1 MSGNHSGG
9 KGLET
14 YRAKRD
20 AGRTP
25 EPFGGRPGPRGTGD
39 AAGTP
44 ALFAVHK
51 HGARRLHYDLR
62 LEIDGVLVSWA
73 LPRGPS
79 LDPAQKRLAVHV
91 EDHPLEYASFEGV
104 IPDGNYGAGATILWD
119 TGTWVP
125 IADPRAGLREGKL
138 EFDLQG
144 YKLRGRFTLV
154 RTGKRGGDEKQ
165 WLLIKKPDGFV
176 TEEALDEASVLS
188 GLTVEELRAGG
199 RRGDEVRARLEA
211 LGAPRARVELAQIAP
226 MLCQTAERPFSDP
239 DWVFELKYDGYRLL
253 AGVDGGRVS
262 LRYRSGL
269 DATALFPELTRALAA
284 LPLGSLVLD
293 GEVVVLDAGGRP
305 VFQSLQSRN
314 QIGGRPADIQ
324 RAAALAPVSYMVF
337 DLLACEGHDLRP
349 LRLID
354 RKEVLREILPGRGP
368 VRFADHI
375 AERGEPFFA
384 SVLSLGLEGV
394 VAKRAD
400 STYQGLRSEDWL
412 KIRQART
419 GDFVIVG
426 YTSPKGS
433 RAGFGSLHL
442 AAWNGRWVYMGRVG
456 TGFDT
461 GELAE
466 ISARLRAL
474 PAWEPDFEPPSSPGR
489 SDHWLEP
496 RLVCEVGYQ
505 EVSRDGRL
513 RAPRFLHLRADKAPR
528 ECAPPAGSHEPAA
541 AGRAVLQVVDG
552 GAGAGAVPRADDA
565 GESAADSAPESAT
578 ESVDDGLDES
588 TPDGV
593 DDGTPDGVDDSAADG
608 VDDEVDGEVD
618 GEVDDG
624 VDESMPDRV
633 DDDAAPAP
641 VVEVTNPAKP
651 FWPGDDG
658 SPRYTKADLV
668 GYYRAIAPWLL
679 PYLRDRPVALVRYP
693 DGITGHAFFQKD
705 APAWVPGWLRTSTLW
720 SKHAEREVRYFMCD
734 SAESLAF
741 VANLGAIPLHVW
753 SSRVESLGYPDW
765 CILDLDPKEA
775 PFVHVVE
782 IARALRALC
791 DQIALPSFI
800 KTSGSTGLHVLIPLH
815 GSGCTHD
822 QSRDLALLLARV
834 IEAELPDI
842 ATTARRLEQRRGRVY
857 LDFVQ
862 NGHGRLLVAPFSVRP
877 LPGAPVSMPLRWS
890 EVTARLDVRRFTI
903 ANAVRRLER
912 LGRDPLAGVLDTRP
926 DLPRALALLDQR
938 MRAAR

>member
-20 AGRTP
+20 ASRTP
-25 EPFGGRPGPRGTGD
+25 EPFGGRAGQRGPGD
-39 AAGTP
+39 AAGAP
-44 ALFAVHK
+44 ARFVVHK
-51 HGARRLHYDLR
+51 HGARRMHYDLR

-73 LPRGPS
+73 LPKGPS

-91 EDHPLEYASFEGV
+91 EDHPLEYGSFEGV

-119 TGTWVP
+119 SGTWVP
-125 IADPRAGLREGKL
+125 IADARAGLAEGKL
-138 EFDLQG
+138 DFDLQG
-144 YKLRGRFTLV
+144 YKLRGRFALV
-154 RTGKRGGDEKQ
+154 RTGKRGGDPQQ
-165 WLLIKKPDGFV
+165 WLLIKKPDGFGSAD
-176 TEEALDEASVLS
+176 ALDEASVLS
-188 GLTVEELRAGG
+188 GLTVEEMRAGAQ
-199 RRGDEVRARLEA
+199 RGGEVRARLEA
-211 LGAPRARVELAQIAP
+211 LGAPRGRVALEQISP

-253 AGVDGGRVS
+253 ASVEAGRVA

-284 LPLGSLVLD
+284 LPVGSLVLD

-305 VFQSLQSRN
+305 MFQSLQSRN
-314 QIGGRPADIQ
+314 QIGGRPADIE
-324 RAAALAPVSYMVF
+324 RAAVLAPVSYMVF

-349 LRLID
+349 LRLLD
-354 RKEVLREILPGRGP
+354 RKEVLRGLLPGRGP

-394 VAKRAD
+394 VAKRAG
-400 STYQGLRSEDWL
+400 SSYQGLRSEDWL

-419 GDFVIVG
+419 GDFVVVG

-442 AAWNGRWVYMGRVG
+442 AAWDGRWMYMGRVG

-461 GELAE
+461 AELAE

-513 RAPRFLHLRADKAPR
+513 RAPRFLHLREDKEPR
-528 ECAPPAGSHEPAA
+528 ECGLPAEVRKQTPRLTVVPAGDTDA
-541 AGRAVLQVVDG
+541 AGTAQEAER
-552 GAGAGAVPRADDA
+552 A
-565 GESAADSAPESAT
+565 GESVAGSAGATSEAAPAAP
-578 ESVDDGLDES
+578 
-588 TPDGV
+588 
-593 DDGTPDGVDDSAADG
+593 AAPA
-608 VDDEVDGEVD
+608 V
-618 GEVDDG
+618 
-624 VDESMPDRV
+624 PPAAPP
-633 DDDAAPAP
+633 AAPAP
-641 VVEVTNPAKP
+641 VVEVSNPDKP

-658 SPRYTKADLV
+658 SPRYAKRDLV
-668 GYYRAIAPWLL
+668 DYYRAIAPWLL

-705 APAWVPGWLRTSTLW
+705 APAWVPDWLRTATLW

-741 VANLGAIPLHVW
+741 LANLGAIPLHVW

-791 DQIALPSFI
+791 DRIELPSFI
-800 KTSGSTGLHVLIPLH
+800 KTSGSSGLHVLIPLR
-815 GSGCTHD
+815 GSACTHD

-890 EVTARLDVRRFTI
+890 EVTARLDIKRFTI

-912 LGRDPLAGVLDTRP
+912 LGSDPLAGVLDTRAN
-926 DLPRALALLDQR
+926 LPRALVLLDER
-938 MRAAR
+938 MRAAPRE

>member
-25 EPFGGRPGPRGTGD
+25 EPFGGRPGQRGTGD
-39 AAGTP
+39 AAGAP

-51 HGARRLHYDLR
+51 HGARRMHYDLR

-73 LPRGPS
+73 LPKGPS

-125 IADPRAGLREGKL
+125 IADPRAGLGDGKL

-154 RTGKRGGDEKQ
+154 RTGKRTGDKKQ

-176 TEEALDEASVLS
+176 TAEALDEASVLS

-199 RRGDEVRARLEA
+199 QRGGEVRARLEA
-211 LGAPRARVELAQIAP
+211 LGAPRAQVELAQISP
-226 MLCQTAERPFSDP
+226 MLCQTADGPFSDP

-253 AGVDGGRVS
+253 AGVDAGQVS

-284 LPLGSLVLD
+284 LPVGSLVLD

-349 LRLID
+349 LRLLE
-354 RKEVLREILPGRGP
+354 RKEVLRSLLPGRGP

-442 AAWNGRWVYMGRVG
+442 GAWNGRWVYMGRVG

-461 GELAE
+461 GELAK
-466 ISARLRAL
+466 IYARLQAL

-513 RAPRFLHLRADKAPR
+513 RAPRFLHLRDDKAPR
-528 ECAPPAGSHEPAA
+528 ECAPPAGAGAHEPAA
-541 AGRAVLQVVDG
+541 GGPAGLKLVD
-552 GAGAGAVPRADDA
+552 AGADAGADAGDAVPEVDDA
-565 GESAADSAPESAT
+565 GDDADESAGEGADESAGAST
-578 ESVDDGLDES
+578 DASTDES
-588 TPDGV
+588 
-593 DDGTPDGVDDSAADG
+593 S
-608 VDDEVDGEVD
+608 
-618 GEVDDG
+618 
-624 VDESMPDRV
+624 
-633 DDDAAPAP
+633 DDAAPAP
-641 VVEVTNPAKP
+641 VVEVSNPGKP

-705 APAWVPGWLRTSTLW
+705 APAWVPGWLRTETLW
-720 SKHAEREVRYFMCD
+720 SKHAEREVRYFICD

-741 VANLGAIPLHVW
+741 LANLGAIPLHVW
-753 SSRVESLGYPDW
+753 SSRVDSLGYPDW
-765 CILDLDPKEA
+765 CILDLDPKDA

-782 IARALRALC
+782 IARALHALC
-791 DQIALPSFI
+791 AQIELPCFI

-815 GSGCTHD
+815 GGGCTHD

-890 EVTARLDVRRFTI
+890 EVTARLDVKRFTI

-912 LGRDPLAGVLDTRP
+912 LGSDPLAGVLDTRP
-926 DLPRALALLDQR
+926 NLSRALALLDER

>member
-25 EPFGGRPGPRGTGD
+25 EPFGGRPGQRGTGD
-39 AAGTP
+39 AAGAP

-51 HGARRLHYDLR
+51 HGARRMHYDLR

-73 LPRGPS
+73 LPKGPS

-91 EDHPLEYASFEGV
+91 EDHPLEYGSFEGV

-125 IADPRAGLREGKL
+125 IADPRAGLGEGKL
-138 EFDLQG
+138 ELDLQG

-154 RTGKRGGDEKQ
+154 RTGKGGRADADKAQ
-165 WLLIKKPDGFV
+165 WLLIKKPDGFA
-176 TEEALDEASVLS
+176 TEEAPDEASVLS

-199 RRGDEVRARLEA
+199 QRGTEVRARLEA
-211 LGAPRARVELAQIAP
+211 LGAPRARVALEQISP
-226 MLCQTAERPFSDP
+226 MLCQTADRPFSDP

-253 AGVDGGRVS
+253 ASVEDGRVS

-284 LPLGSLVLD
+284 LPVGSLVLD

-354 RKEVLREILPGRGP
+354 RKEVLRGLLPGRGP

-375 AERGEPFFA
+375 AERGQPFFA

-400 STYQGLRSEDWL
+400 SPYQGLRSEAWL

-419 GDFVIVG
+419 GDFVVVG

-442 AAWNGRWVYMGRVG
+442 AAWDGRWVYVGRVG

-466 ISARLRAL
+466 ITARLGAL

-496 RLVCEVGYQ
+496 RLVCEVAYQ

-513 RAPRFLHLRADKAPR
+513 RAPRFLHLRDDKAPK
-528 ECAPPAGSHEPAA
+528 ECGPPANGHEPAA
-541 AGRAVLQVVDG
+541 AGLAGLHVV
-552 GAGAGAVPRADDA
+552 GAGEAAPRVEDA
-565 GESAADSAPESAT
+565 AESTESAAESAG
-578 ESVDDGLDES
+578 E
-588 TPDGV
+588 
-593 DDGTPDGVDDSAADG
+593 AAL
-608 VDDEVDGEVD
+608 
-618 GEVDDG
+618 
-624 VDESMPDRV
+624 
-633 DDDAAPAP
+633 AP
-641 VVEVTNPAKP
+641 VVEVSNPGKV

-658 SPRYTKADLV
+658 TPRYIKADLV
-668 GYYRAIAPWLL
+668 DYYRAIAPWLL

-705 APAWVPGWLRTSTLW
+705 APKWVPGWLRTSTLW

-741 VANLGAIPLHVW
+741 VANMGAIPLHVW

-775 PFVHVVE
+775 SFVHVVE

-791 DQIALPSFI
+791 DQIELPSFI
-800 KTSGSTGLHVLIPLH
+800 KTSGATGLHVLISLH
-815 GSGCTHD
+815 GGGLTHD
-822 QSRDLALLLARV
+822 QSRDLAHLLARV
-834 IEAELPDI
+834 IEAEHPDI

-857 LDFVQ
+857 LDYVQ
-862 NGHGRLLVAPFSVRP
+862 NGHGRLLVAPLSVRP
-877 LPGAPVSMPLRWS
+877 LPGASVSMPLRWS
-890 EVTARLDVRRFTI
+890 EVTARLDVKRFTI

-912 LGRDPLAGVLDTRP
+912 LGSDPLAGVLDTRP
-926 DLPRALALLDQR
+926 NLPRALALLDER
-938 MRAAR
+938 MRATP